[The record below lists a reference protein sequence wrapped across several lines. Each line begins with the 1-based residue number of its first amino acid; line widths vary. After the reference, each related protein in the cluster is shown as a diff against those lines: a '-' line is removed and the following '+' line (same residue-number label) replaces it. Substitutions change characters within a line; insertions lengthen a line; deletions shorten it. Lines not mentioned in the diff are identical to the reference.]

1 MQFIQTNQNKIKE
14 TTREE
19 EDNMCFK
26 KTKVGK
32 KTNENREAIALNA
45 RRMDVLISLNDDPE
59 LESVLLALKNKIKY
73 LTPSAS
79 SKVSAYD
86 GKIKNAI
93 DDLKIAFN
101 RSNSDAIREQLKNL
115 DVMISERNTF
125 I

>member
-1 MQFIQTNQNKIKE
+1 
-14 TTREE
+14 
-19 EDNMCFK
+19 MCFK

-32 KTNENREAIALNA
+32 KTNENRETIALNA